1 VARPV
6 MTDLMDVLAFQ
17 IHEYLLEIS
26 TPFKGGYLVLIPT
39 TDIVKKFEKNH
50 RTINR
55 RLSALKDEGLL
66 QPLIKKTY
74 TTLYWVKEQEEN

>member
-1 VARPV
+1 
-6 MTDLMDVLAFQ
+6 
-17 IHEYLLEIS
+17 
-26 TPFKGGYLVLIPT
+26 LIPT

-74 TTLYWVKEQEEN
+74 TTLYWVREQEEN